1 MRGAGVKTS
10 APLFFRGRRYAGR
23 MITGIDHIAIM
34 VRDFE
39 ATVAGY
45 KTIFGRA
52 PNWLG
57 FMPGGRH
64 AWFQFGNA
72 ALDIIGTHG
81 EGPESDASR
90 AEIAQ
95 FGDAIWGLGF
105 SVPEL
110 DEATK
115 LFERRALSFLPRH
128 TTHTSNAAGVERSW
142 EVAVMKRRSANGI
155 ALFLVENR
163 PGTAKWP
170 VPKAEV
176 AEDEAV
182 GELDHVVIRSTDAE
196 RAVALYGGRLG
207 LDLRLDRTNPQWGAR
222 QLFFRC
228 GGTVVEVGA
237 ALNAPQGDTKD
248 TFGGLAWRI
257 QNPQA
262 ARARI
267 AAAGLDVSELRQGRK
282 PGTQVFTVRS
292 GTGGVPTLMLSGNG

>member
-1 MRGAGVKTS
+1 
-10 APLFFRGRRYAGR
+10 
-23 MITGIDHIAIM
+23 MIMGIDHIAVL
-34 VRDFE
+34 VRDFN

-45 KTIFGRA
+45 SAVFGRK

-81 EGPESDASR
+81 EGPEADASR
-90 AEIAQ
+90 AEIDR

-105 SVPEL
+105 SVPDL
-110 DEATK
+110 AAA
-115 LFERRALSFLPRH
+115 LRLYERRGLVFLPRH
-128 TTHTSNAAGVERSW
+128 TTRTKNADGAERAW
-142 EVAVMKRRSANGI
+142 ELATMKRKSANGV
-155 ALFLVENR
+155 ALFLVENK
-163 PGTAKWP
+163 PGAPRWP
-170 VPKAEV
+170 VPQAEV
-176 AEDEAV
+176 AEDAAV
-182 GELDHVVIRSTDAE
+182 GEIDHVVIRTADAE

-207 LDLRLDRTNPQWGAR
+207 LDLRLDRSNEQWGAR

-228 GGTVVEVGA
+228 GNAVVEIA
-237 ALNAPQGDTKD
+237 ASLQAPQGETKD
-248 TFGGLAWRI
+248 AFGGLAWRVRD
-257 QNPQA
+257 PQA

-267 AAAGLDVSELRQGRK
+267 AAAGLDVSDVRAGRK